1 MATSQEPN
9 QFNNRPDFAAS
20 EEEFNIAKKVEFE
33 LDKSHSG
40 VIKLGSLANVIA
52 SIFVVIV
59 LRAQIPPNY
68 LLVWFGVLMLTNS
81 LNVVWAY
88 IYQKPDVTYEQLRR
102 WRQVMHFMLF
112 MICLTWGSIGIIFTT
127 TNVYYELYIITFLQV
142 AALGFCFGSV
152 VDFMAAFICTATLL
166 LPTIVYR
173 IYLGL
178 HATLTGVHDSGLNL
192 AFGINLLILAVFLI
206 AMSAMGNRLLKNFFK
221 LSLKNILLNE
231 KLENMNKFLELRVKE
246 RTVELENTLK
256 LVTHQATHDSLT
268 DLPNQRSLLDYINDA
283 IKSSAN
289 NNHMFAVI
297 LFSLN
302 EIEKIND
309 GLGYQAGEKVISTVA
324 QRFKNM
330 FVNKQFGDLNFK
342 ITLSRKDVFV
352 ILLDPISS
360 IDEIEIKLSPLFL
373 VLEEPVITEKQSLKL
388 TASIGVSVSPRD
400 GYDIDTLLIKADASL
415 FQAKQQGGN
424 FVSINEAKTSTNIS
438 HQLEIAKNLHTAIQ
452 NNEFKLQFQP
462 VINLQTGHICS
473 AEALIRWNS
482 PTLGYVMPDNFIPIA
497 EATGIIVP
505 LGEWVLRTA
514 CEQVKCW
521 HDMGFISMRVAVNLS
536 AKQLLR
542 KNLTLKIKDI
552 LDKTGIAPEYIELE
566 LTESVAFQKEVVP
579 LLKQFKRMGFGLSI
593 DDFGTGYSGLSNLK
607 LFSIDTLKIDK
618 SFVRDLMT
626 NNDSRAIVSNTIALA
641 KKINVKIIAEGV
653 ETREQLNFLIENGCD
668 MIQGYYYSPP
678 IDADAISHLLDRARP
693 IEF

>member
-283 IKSSAN
+283 IKSAN

-542 KNLTLKIKDI
+542 KNLRLKIKDI

>member
-1 MATSQEPN
+1 
-9 QFNNRPDFAAS
+9 
-20 EEEFNIAKKVEFE
+20 
-33 LDKSHSG
+33 
-40 VIKLGSLANVIA
+40 
-52 SIFVVIV
+52 
-59 LRAQIPPNY
+59 
-68 LLVWFGVLMLTNS
+68 
-81 LNVVWAY
+81 
-88 IYQKPDVTYEQLRR
+88 
-102 WRQVMHFMLF
+102 
-112 MICLTWGSIGIIFTT
+112 
-127 TNVYYELYIITFLQV
+127 
-142 AALGFCFGSV
+142 
-152 VDFMAAFICTATLL
+152 
-166 LPTIVYR
+166 
-173 IYLGL
+173 
-178 HATLTGVHDSGLNL
+178 
-192 AFGINLLILAVFLI
+192 
-206 AMSAMGNRLLKNFFK
+206 
-221 LSLKNILLNE
+221 
-231 KLENMNKFLELRVKE
+231 
-246 RTVELENTLK
+246 
-256 LVTHQATHDSLT
+256 
-268 DLPNQRSLLDYINDA
+268 
-283 IKSSAN
+283 
-289 NNHMFAVI
+289 
-297 LFSLN
+297 
-302 EIEKIND
+302 
-309 GLGYQAGEKVISTVA
+309 
-324 QRFKNM
+324 
-330 FVNKQFGDLNFK
+330 
-342 ITLSRKDVFV
+342 
-352 ILLDPISS
+352 
-360 IDEIEIKLSPLFL
+360 
-373 VLEEPVITEKQSLKL
+373 
-388 TASIGVSVSPRD
+388 
-400 GYDIDTLLIKADASL
+400 
-415 FQAKQQGGN
+415 
-424 FVSINEAKTSTNIS
+424 
-438 HQLEIAKNLHTAIQ
+438 
-452 NNEFKLQFQP
+452 LQFQP

-542 KNLTLKIKDI
+542 KNLRLKIKDI